1 MLSAVESHAREATKP
16 NLPARKNMSATKE
29 SMHQLLRNAIRK
41 ESGDYVADI
50 SKFLWIGGLL
60 YRWSDK
66 APEVVFSRGWTRK
79 PGYDDNVAHTQVAQ
93 GKGSNWLSCSLD
105 REATQSYG
113 KYCYEIV
120 LTHPHT
126 KAIDANEAVKTL
138 SRHLNPHAQ
147 QQEIAVYRSIRP
159 DEILACW
166 VPIENPVMKHD
177 PKIADYL
184 LFEEQYERVT
194 NPAYWK

>member
-1 MLSAVESHAREATKP
+1 
-16 NLPARKNMSATKE
+16 
-29 SMHQLLRNAIRK
+29 MHQLLRNAIRK

-50 SKFLWIGGLL
+50 SKFIWIGGLI

-66 APEVVFSRGWTRK
+66 TPEIVFSRGWSRK
-79 PGYDDNVAHTQVAQ
+79 TGYDDIVRHTQVEQ

-113 KYCYEIV
+113 KYCYEIM

-126 KAIDANEAVKTL
+126 KAIDANEAVKVL
-138 SRHLNPHAQ
+138 SKHLNPHAQ
-147 QQEIAVYRSIRP
+147 QQEISVYRTIRP

-166 VPIENPVMKHD
+166 IPIENPVMKHD
-177 PKIADYL
+177 PNIANYL
-184 LFEEQYERVT
+184 FFEERYERMV
-194 NPAYWK
+194 NSARWK